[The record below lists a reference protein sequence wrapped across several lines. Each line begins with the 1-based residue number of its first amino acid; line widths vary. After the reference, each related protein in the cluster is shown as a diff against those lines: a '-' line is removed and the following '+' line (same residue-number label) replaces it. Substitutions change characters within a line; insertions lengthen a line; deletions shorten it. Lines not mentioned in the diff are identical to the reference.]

1 MQRFPATWN
10 LVRHRR
16 VNFTFDF
23 TGRLFLVEF
32 MSTEEHPRPHL
43 SYDLSDFDSPN
54 GFSNVIKFKFD
65 YIA

>member
-43 SYDLSDFDSPN
+43 SYDLSDFDSPTRRTSRMADS
-54 GFSNVIKFKFD
+54 GPP
-65 YIA
+65 AW